1 MANGPTL
8 PPQAYTREILTAAF
22 NWLQSQ
28 PESVRKL
35 ATTPDALVGLY
46 MRAQRYGN
54 STLETDA
61 PVSSQNFM
69 SDLKS
74 LAEGL
79 KQFEQ
84 PPNHH
89 QPSSNVSHGYQPM
102 QAPLTQF
109 QQPHHPPPPQQAA
122 QPQHAHSHSPMPP
135 MTTAMAAQLTSQMQA
150 QIPLQTPQAIPT
162 TASFRAPMAT
172 LNQQQLPALGVTGQN
187 LALNEMSV
195 RMIQE
200 VKSHLNLSS
209 DAEAINM
216 MLALAY
222 KNLKNL
228 LG

>member
-54 STLETDA
+54 SNLENDA

-69 SDLKS
+69 SNLKS

-84 PPNHH
+84 SPMTPPLG
-89 QPSSNVSHGYQPM
+89 PSM
-102 QAPLTQF
+102 A
-109 QQPHHPPPPQQAA
+109 QQPVHAQPPPPPAPA
-122 QPQHAHSHSPMPP
+122 QPPMQQNNVHQY
-135 MTTAMAAQLTSQMQA
+135 MTPAMAAHLTSQMQA
-150 QIPLQTPQAIPT
+150 QIPLQTPQSLPT
-162 TASFRAPMAT
+162 THSLRSQIQS
-172 LNQQQLPALGVTGQN
+172 LQQSQQAAANPPAL
-187 LALNEMSV
+187 LNDMSA

-200 VKSHLNLSS
+200 VKNHLNLSS
-209 DAEAINM
+209 DSEALNM

-222 KNLKNL
+222 KNLKDL

>member
-1 MANGPTL
+1 MAIGPTL
-8 PPQAYTREILTAAF
+8 PPQAYTRETLTAAF

-46 MRAQRYGN
+46 IRAQRYGN
-54 STLETDA
+54 SNFENDA

-69 SDLKS
+69 SNLKS

-84 PPNHH
+84 SPMTPPLGPHMN
-89 QPSSNVSHGYQPM
+89 PNVNQQTMP
-102 QAPLTQF
+102 
-109 QQPHHPPPPQQAA
+109 QQPPPPPQAA
-122 QPQHAHSHSPMPP
+122 PSHQQPSNVHQY
-135 MTTAMAAQLTSQMQA
+135 MTPAMAAHLTSQMQA
-150 QIPLQTPQAIPT
+150 QIPLQTPQSLPT
-162 TASFRAPMAT
+162 TQSLRSQIQT
-172 LNQQQLPALGVTGQN
+172 LQQSQHAAANPPAL
-187 LALNEMSV
+187 LNDMSA
-195 RMIQE
+195 RMLQE
-200 VKSHLNLSS
+200 VKNHLNLSS
-209 DAEAINM
+209 DSEALNM